1 MPLEM
6 VEIKDPVSF
15 YRIAKNAKIILR
27 ADPLLIVPQYRLTF
41 YLDTRKMEEKELA
54 QLFQSISNKLVYIES
69 IKVVDSLK
77 KFVDERYN
85 D

>member
-6 VEIKDPVSF
+6 IEVKDPVSF

-41 YLDTRKMEEKELA
+41 YLDTRKIEEKELA
-54 QLFQSISNKLVYIES
+54 KLFQSISNKLVYIES
-69 IKVVDSLK
+69 IKVVDNLK

>member
-6 VEIKDPVSF
+6 IEIKDPVSF
-15 YRIAKNAKIILR
+15 YRIAKNAQIILR
-27 ADPLLIVPQYRLTF
+27 ADPLLIIPQYRLIF
-41 YLDTRKMEEKELA
+41 YLDTRKIEDKDLA
-54 QLFQSISNKLVYIES
+54 RLLQSISNKLVYIES